1 MESRFEANI
10 PEVILPRRSPDELQ
24 TVTREVLMNTQ
35 DYQLLS
41 ECLEGRDRELCSILP
56 KKMKPLKRVHLLGRY
71 FEASPSKN
79 SYVMV
84 HLLGTEPVAAVIQS
98 IFSHTRQPI
107 AGSPI
112 TEKFVKIQ
120 IFEPLSPTD
129 SLRDLYRR
137 FPHSGGRL
145 YYNCLSTVCKVIPF
159 DNIFVHFCQTPMM
172 VEEITQECL
181 HVLPLPH
188 T

>member
-1 MESRFEANI
+1 
-10 PEVILPRRSPDELQ
+10 
-24 TVTREVLMNTQ
+24 MNTQ

-41 ECLEGRDRELCSILP
+41 ECLKAHARDHYSILP
-56 KKMKPLKRVHLLGRY
+56 KKMKPLKRVHLLGRC

-79 SYVMV
+79 GYVMV
-84 HLLGTEPVAAVIQS
+84 HLLDTEPVAAAIQS
-98 IFSHTRQPI
+98 IFSHTRRST

-120 IFEPLSPTD
+120 LFESLSPTD

-145 YYNCLSTVCKVIPF
+145 YYNHLSTVCKVIPF

-172 VEEITQECL
+172 VEEIPQECL

>member
-1 MESRFEANI
+1 MESRFKANI
-10 PEVILPRRSPDELQ
+10 PEIILPHRSPDELQ
-24 TVTREVLMNTQ
+24 TAPREVLMNTQ

-41 ECLEGRDRELCSILP
+41 ECLNARNRDLNSVLP
-56 KKMKPLKRVHLLGRY
+56 KKMKPLKRIYLLGRH

-79 SYVMV
+79 GYVMIR
-84 HLLGTEPVAAVIQS
+84 LLDKEVAAAIQS
-98 IFSHTRQPI
+98 IFSHTRRST

-120 IFEPLSPTD
+120 LFQPLSPTD
-129 SLRDLYRR
+129 SLRDLYRQ
-137 FPHSGGRL
+137 FPLSGGHL
-145 YYNCLSTVCKVIPF
+145 YYNRLSTVSQVIPF
-159 DNIFVHFCQTPMM
+159 DNIVVHFCQTPM
-172 VEEITQECL
+172 IIKGIPQECL